1 MESLLNYLGKL
12 LKTFAFILL
21 LPFAASLVL
30 FNPDVVIAIGIT
42 LLLSL
47 VLGFFLDWKFEKTEL
62 SVKDAFVMATIAWLV
77 ISLLGAIPYVMVL
90 HLSVVDALFESI
102 SGYTTTGMSVLTPE
116 EVPRALL
123 FYRSYTQWI
132 GGVGVVLLFIT
143 VASPLGVASRLYMAE
158 GRTERLEPSIVNTSQ
173 RIFYIYALLTLFGA
187 LALYLAGLSVFEAS
201 NYVLTAI
208 ATGGFSTRS
217 TSFADF
223 GTVER
228 AVAIVIMI
236 LGATSFA
243 VHQRIFQREFSYIK
257 KNIEVKVMLLLII
270 LGTILLLR
278 ELNPVDAIFQATTS
292 LSCTGLATVKISE
305 LSQFSKIVLIALMFT
320 GGSYG
325 STAGAIKII
334 RLIVVLKSIQWYVSR
349 VTSPRGAIIPFKI
362 GNRVFKEE
370 EVFYTLTYVLLY
382 FLFISIGTGIFVY
395 FGHPLVDAL
404 FDVTSAQGNVGLNAI
419 SGYTT
424 PEKVLLMFHMIVGR
438 LEIVPVLVLL
448 SSWRRR

>member
-12 LKTFAFILL
+12 LKTFGFILFV
-21 LPFAASLVL
+21 PFAASLVM
-30 FNPDVVIAIGIT
+30 FDAEVVLAIGAT

-47 VLGFFLDWKFEKTEL
+47 LLGFFLDWRFEKSEL
-62 SVKDAFVMATIAWLV
+62 SVRDAFVMATVAWVV
-77 ISLLGAIPYVMVL
+77 ISLLGSLPYIMVL
-90 HLSVVDALFESI
+90 HLSPLDAIFESV

-116 EVPRALL
+116 KVPGALL

-158 GRTERLEPSIVNTSQ
+158 GRTERLEPSIVNTSH

-217 TSFADF
+217 NSFADF
-223 GTVER
+223 GFAER
-228 AVAIVIMI
+228 AVVIVIMI
-236 LGATSFA
+236 MGATSFA
-243 VHQRIFQREFSYIK
+243 VHQRVFQREFSYLK
-257 KNIEVKVMLLLII
+257 KNVEVKFMLALIA
-270 LGTILLLR
+270 LGTILLYR
-278 ELNPVDAIFQATTS
+278 ELGAVNALFQATTS
-292 LSCTGLATVKISE
+292 LSCTGLSTVKISE
-305 LSQFSKIVLIALMFT
+305 LSQFSKIILIALMFT

-334 RLIVVLKSIQWYVSR
+334 RLIVVLKSINWYINKI
-349 VTSPRGAIIPFKI
+349 TSPKGAIIPLKI
-362 GNRVFKEE
+362 GGRVFKEE
-370 EVFYTLTYVLLY
+370 EVLYTLTYVLLY

-395 FGHPLVDAL
+395 LGHPLVDAL

-419 SGYTT
+419 ANYS
-424 PEKVLLMFHMIVGR
+424 PVEKVVLMFHMIVGR

-448 SSWRRR
+448 SSLKRR